1 VLQYNHFVCV
11 ALKCYVLRCSVL
23 QRVAACGSVLQRVA
37 ACQTVLQ
44 RVEPCYSVLKCNNSV
59 FVALQYTYLAITAM
73 VEDEFLCHRKHSGN
87 NDFCL
92 QGTIIERKPSA

>member
-1 VLQYNHFVCV
+1 MYCV
-11 ALKCYVLRCSVL
+11 AACCSVL
-23 QRVAACGSVLQRVA
+23 QRVSACCSVFQRVAACCSVLQRVGP
-37 ACQTVLQ
+37 CWTVLD

-59 FVALQYTYLAITAM
+59 FVALQYTYLAITSM

-92 QGTIIERKPSA
+92 QGTIIERKFSA